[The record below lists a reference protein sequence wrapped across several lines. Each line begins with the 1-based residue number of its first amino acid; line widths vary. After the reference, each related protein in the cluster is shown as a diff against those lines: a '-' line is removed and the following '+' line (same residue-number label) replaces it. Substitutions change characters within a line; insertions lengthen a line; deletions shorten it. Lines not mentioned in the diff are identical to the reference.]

1 MVKSKE
7 AAERKMKDRVSS
19 AGKYL
24 TEALGEA
31 PDPLKVILEDPAEHL
46 KKMEAGLKE
55 ANRTG
60 KTIAGI
66 KTALARDAWGKSHER
81 AGSHYEERTDDMV
94 EHSMEDYDVRAG
106 CIETAKKAIKSMA
119 KATRANRIAR
129 SAKYQEEM
137 GKCMD
142 RAKGRTG

>member
-1 MVKSKE
+1 MVKSK
-7 AAERKMKDRVSS
+7 ALAEKKMKDRVES

-31 PDPLKVILEDPAEHL
+31 PDPLDVILEDPEGHM

-60 KTIAGI
+60 KTIGGI
-66 KTALARDAWGKSHER
+66 KKAKERNSWATSHDR
-81 AGSHYEERTDDMV
+81 AGSHYEERAADMV
-94 EHSMEDYDVRAG
+94 NHAMEDYDVRAG
-106 CIETAKKAIKSMA
+106 CIETAKKVIKSMA
-119 KATRANRIAR
+119 KATRTDRIKR
-129 SAKYQEEM
+129 SARYQEEM